1 MEIVF
6 TDNIMQ
12 KIVLETNKKITQM
25 KENYKDKNLPFL
37 QSMDKIEL
45 KALIGLLAFI
55 NFQSRKRV
63 SSQFLRNRWI
73 WKRCFQMYHN
83 KREIPYILLNALRF
97 DDPTDRA
104 ERLKTDSA
112 AAISEVFTYF
122 IDNCQRCY
130 NIGAYACVDEMLV
143 AFRGRCKFRMYMP
156 NKPAKYGIDGCMY
169 TLSL

>member
-1 MEIVF
+1 MVKKIPPFKWKKIQPSLNVRTRQHNIVTRVPMLKNHAKAIGDKQKVEDVWKLFF

-55 NFQSRKRV
+55 SFQSRKRV

-83 KREIPYILLNALRF
+83 KREIPF
-97 DDPTDRA
+97 
-104 ERLKTDSA
+104 
-112 AAISEVFTYF
+112 
-122 IDNCQRCY
+122 
-130 NIGAYACVDEMLV
+130 
-143 AFRGRCKFRMYMP
+143 
-156 NKPAKYGIDGCMY
+156 PAKCTQI
-169 TLSL
+169 